1 MRSAPWRR
9 RRSLRNPMGT
19 VLTLVAI
26 AVLAGLAA
34 LLWPPP
40 GMLSGPAT
48 AIDGDT
54 LRIGDARIRLLG
66 LDAVELG
73 QMCTD
78 AAGADWPCGR
88 EARSFLAGLVG
99 GETTTCAA
107 DGRDRYGRILARC
120 KVARADLGE
129 QLVRAGWAPADL
141 EYGLALAE
149 ARLKGRGIWSGRFE
163 DPAEWRRVHAAG
175 TDDFW
180 SWLMGLLGR

>member
-1 MRSAPWRR
+1 
-9 RRSLRNPMGT
+9 MGA
-19 VLTLVAI
+19 VFTLVAI
-26 AVLAGLAA
+26 AILAGVAA

-40 GMLSGPAT
+40 ATLSGRAT

-66 LDAVELG
+66 LDAVELE
-73 QMCTD
+73 QMCSD

-88 EARSFLAGLVG
+88 EARSFLASLVA

-107 DGRDRYGRILARC
+107 DGRDRYRRILARC
-120 KVARADLGE
+120 DVQRLDLGE
-129 QLVRAGWAPADL
+129 QLVRAGWAVADL

-149 ARLKGRGIWSGRFE
+149 ARLKGHGIWSGRFD

-175 TDDFW
+175 TGDFW